1 MGDPRV
7 HFVICTRNNRDIIG
21 PTLQAIS
28 NQTLEGWRCTVVD
41 GCSTDGTQELIQEEY
56 PWAELIVKE
65 CDSGPAA
72 SRNIGL
78 RHAQTPYVVLL
89 DSDVRLRPEWTALQ
103 LRYLED
109 NPQVGM
115 VGGIL
120 VYSDRPGVINVAY
133 GGINRLGVAWDAG
146 KGEPLR
152 KGSPRPCLWLSTSAL
167 MLRRG
172 LVGQLGGFDESM
184 FAFHEDVDFGWRS
197 NLYGYPV
204 VYNPNAVAVH
214 QVHGTMNE
222 ASMGGHI
229 THLLWRNRL
238 RSLLIN
244 YQLHNVL
251 LYGTAYLTLA
261 LLHLLVFRQ
270 RLEKLSAL
278 AWNVRMIGETWSMR
292 RRVQDHRK
300 VADRALWN
308 LFAGGIRGPGR

>member
-1 MGDPRV
+1 MGSPRV

-28 NQTLEGWRCTVVD
+28 NQTMQDWRCTVVD
-41 GCSTDGTQELIQEEY
+41 GCSTDGTQELIRAEY

-65 CDSGPAA
+65 RDSGPAA

-89 DSDVRLRPEWTALQ
+89 DSDVRLWPEWTALQ
-103 LRYLED
+103 LQYLVE

-115 VGGIL
+115 VGGTL
-120 VYSDRPGVINVAY
+120 VYSDRPSVINAAY

-167 MLRRG
+167 MLRRE

-204 VYNPNAVAVH
+204 VYNPNAIAVH

-251 LYGTAYLTLA
+251 LYGTAYLALG
-261 LLHLLVFRQ
+261 LLHLLAFRQ
-270 RLEKLSAL
+270 RREKLSAL
-278 AWNVRMIGETWSMR
+278 AWNVRVMGETWSMR
-292 RRVQDHRK
+292 RRVQDGRK
-300 VADRALWN
+300 VPDRTLWG